1 MVKSP
6 KTQGKTSK
14 LKEKTQNS
22 RKKLKLSEFWYSPS
36 LQTGVKK
43 MPGLDKFLSLDHLE
57 SNKNRWKKPALYQ
70 QHISGNYI

>member
-43 MPGLDKFLSLDHLE
+43 NACFNVHVLNFPHVGICF
-57 SNKNRWKKPALYQ
+57 RAKKILIAG
-70 QHISGNYI
+70 SGIVFFFN